1 MPRLSL
7 STPHEKPAGPKG
19 LQIKVAESQ
28 PKIGGKPVVK
38 PGKTAPVLRK
48 RPALG
53 VFAKAGIAAL
63 VIAVAVGGIFSY
75 RIFFPAPTPNVAIKS
90 PPIAKPAAAADL
102 KQATSGIL
110 SKAAAAPAKAIESGQ
125 NAIAARRDAEQAKV
139 DAIASGQEPPPTP
152 VPTPA
157 SQATQSVMAQSNISS
172 DVKVNNTPIDTSPA
186 ASTAFQLFVANANIG
201 GVFQGTPARALI
213 NGRIIK
219 AGQVVDNQLGIV
231 FERIDAD
238 KKVIFF
244 KDASGAEVSKEY

>member
-1 MPRLSL
+1 VPRLSL
-7 STPHEKPAGPKG
+7 STPHDRPAGPKG

-38 PGKTAPVLRK
+38 PGKTASVLRK
-48 RPALG
+48 RPTLG
-53 VFAKAGIAAL
+53 VLAKVGIAAL
-63 VIAVAVGGIFSY
+63 VVAVAVGGIFSY
-75 RIFFPAPTPNVAIKS
+75 RIFFPAPSPSVAIKS
-90 PPIAKPAAAADL
+90 PPIARPADV
-102 KQATSGIL
+102 KQATSELL

-139 DAIASGQEPPPTP
+139 DAIASGQEPPAPTP
-152 VPTPA
+152 VPTPDG
-157 SQATQSVMAQSNISS
+157 QATKSVMAQSNISS

-219 AGQVVDNQLGIV
+219 AGQVVDNELAII
-231 FERIDAD
+231 FARIDAD